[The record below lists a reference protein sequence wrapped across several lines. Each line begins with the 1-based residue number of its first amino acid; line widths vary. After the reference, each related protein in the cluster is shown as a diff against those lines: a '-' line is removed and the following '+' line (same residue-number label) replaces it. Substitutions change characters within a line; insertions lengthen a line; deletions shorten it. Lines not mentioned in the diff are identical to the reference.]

1 MMTDRKAISWR
12 PRELVIYRWGFGP
25 DYLKVDELMTGL
37 ESICAFIPDDMVE
50 YAREGTCGLFQSE
63 FNTSDPINENGA
75 EKIYEVIRK
84 VTLYQLR
91 IAKDFRDKDYTNTT
105 TGVFV
110 HQGTQKDLYEQFKGN
125 VTICLETRRLWKNL
139 ILRRFREVRE

>member
-1 MMTDRKAISWR
+1 MTDRKAISWR
-12 PRELVIYRWGFGP
+12 PRELVIDLNGSGYDVYSLTEGLKSISSFCP
-25 DYLKVDELMTGL
+25 DYM
-37 ESICAFIPDDMVE
+37 FE
-50 YAREGTCGLFQSE
+50 YAKHGTCGLLFSDFIRSNPISE
-63 FNTSDPINENGA
+63 DVAKKVHN
-75 EKIYEVIRK
+75 VIRK

-105 TGVFV
+105 TGVFI